1 MSRLQRNVL
10 FGLIAFLV
18 IPAIILLDRKGG
30 QNLRKGPLCRDPHAR
45 DVNKYHGKIF
55 KVINIVDGDT
65 IDIDVPDGAYEKTR
79 IRLLGIDTPETAR
92 SPQGAMYYGK
102 EASEFAEKLCL
113 DKEVTVLIDTVS
125 RARDKYGRLL
135 AYLVLAD
142 GTVVNELLVKEG
154 FAYADLRFAHS
165 RYQKYAQMQDVA
177 VREKRG
183 LWENVKQED
192 LPTWLLREL
201 PDLQLTAEK

>member
-1 MSRLQRNVL
+1 MSKLRRNVL
-10 FGLIAFLV
+10 FGLIAVLV

-30 QNLRKGPLCRDPHAR
+30 QNLRKGLLCRDPHAR
-45 DVNKYHGKIF
+45 DVNKYHGKTF

-79 IRLLGIDTPETAR
+79 IRLLGIDTPEAAH

-102 EASEFAEKLCL
+102 EASEFAEKLYL
-113 DKEVTVLIDTVS
+113 GKEVTVLIDTVS
-125 RARDKYGRLL
+125 RARDKYDRLL
-135 AYLVLAD
+135 AYLVLSD

-165 RYQKYAQMQDVA
+165 QYQNYTKMQDEA
-177 VREKRG
+177 IQEKRG
-183 LWENVKQED
+183 LWEDVRQEN
-192 LPTWLLREL
+192 LPSWLLRQRPEIL
-201 PDLQLTAEK
+201 RK